1 MEKEMKSLITVF
13 TLSILLVACGDN
25 ESGDSKKS
33 SNLSSLSSAGITLVS
48 DNTGA
53 SNTNIFNA
61 SDLVRVNCVDN
72 NARGV
77 NNTMR
82 LERLRN
88 YKAQVARSSRVT
100 ISGKNYDAFAVE
112 SLIDDAIRLME
123 YAVQYENYY
132 GNNGINGNNFNNN
145 NNNNNYVPCPRA
157 LLSSS
162 FIFLAR

>member
-1 MEKEMKSLITVF
+1 MKSLITVF

-53 SNTNIFNA
+53 SNTNIYNA
-61 SDLVRVNCVDN
+61 SGLVRINCVDN

-77 NNTMR
+77 NNTVR

-88 YKAQVARSSRVT
+88 YKAQVARSTRVA
-100 ISGKNYDAFAVE
+100 ISGKNYDAYEVGY
-112 SLIDDAIRLME
+112 LIDTAIRVLE
-123 YAVQYENYY
+123 YQVQIDNYY
-132 GNNGINGNNFNNN
+132 GNNIYNNTNTNNFAS
-145 NNNNNYVPCPRA
+145 CPRA
-157 LLSSS
+157 ELSSGY
-162 FIFLAR
+162 IYLAR